1 MVPTVISIISLVFS
15 TLAIICAILLLL
27 VVNVGPK
34 SGGTSTA
41 LTNEAVL
48 TVSGMIILIAGTWGF
63 AIIGGLMGFIMTIID
78 IAIKRIRIL
87 WMPVLAMVMGIVG
100 IVMCCMAL

>member
-1 MVPTVISIISLVFS
+1 MVPTVISIISLAFS
-15 TLAIICAILLLL
+15 SFAIICAILLLL
-27 VVNVGPK
+27 VVNVGSK
-34 SGGTSTA
+34 SGDTSTA

-48 TVSGMIILIAGTWGF
+48 TVSGMIILILGTWGF
-63 AIIGGLMGFIMTIID
+63 AVIGGLMDFIMTIID

-100 IVMCCMAL
+100 IVMCCTAL